1 MYSKR
6 YQLLKSRK
14 AKDWWTATF
23 GDPVSW
29 IILAAVADWRFITP
43 NFLTFLTFLTK
54 LIASTWIAFGD
65 KEIAIYGAILLQLGV
80 LFDHMDG
87 NLARY
92 RGISTLKGGFM
103 DRILDG
109 TSVLILFSA
118 LSWNVYQKGYSAYF
132 LLMGP
137 TAASFYLIICY
148 IYWSYAFDEYKILG
162 QSKKVHPGAE
172 KLEDKDISTLKFILR
187 GQTKIFKFNHID
199 YYFWISISIFID
211 RVTWIIWLLFIVIGC
226 RMISRFQ
233 MRMKHL
239 AKLDEQ

>member
-1 MYSKR
+1 MYWKR

-29 IILAAVADWRFITP
+29 IILAAIADWKFITP
-43 NFLTFLTFLTK
+43 NLLTFLTFLTK
-54 LIASTWIAFGD
+54 VIASIFIAFGD
-65 KEIAIYGAILLQLGV
+65 KGIAIYGAILLQIGV

-109 TSVLILFSA
+109 TSVLVIFSA
-118 LSWNVYQKGYSAYF
+118 LSWNVYQEGYAAYF

-137 TAASFYLIICY
+137 STASFYLIICY
-148 IYWSYAFDEYKILG
+148 IYWSYAFDEYKLLG

-172 KLEDKDISTLKFILR
+172 NLENKKISTLNNILR

-199 YYFWISISIFID
+199 YYFWISLSIFID
-211 RVTWIIWLLFIVIGC
+211 RVTWVMWLLFIVVGY
-226 RMISRFQ
+226 RMISRFK

-239 AKLDEQ
+239 AKLDER

>member
-1 MYSKR
+1 MYLKR

-29 IILAAVADWRFITP
+29 FILAAIADWKFITP
-43 NFLTFLTFLTK
+43 NLLTFLTFSTK
-54 LIASTWIAFGD
+54 VIASIFIAFGD
-65 KEIAIYGAILLQLGV
+65 KGISIYGAILLQLGV

-109 TSVLILFSA
+109 TSVLVIFSA
-118 LSWNVYQKGYSAYF
+118 LSWNVYQEGYAAYF

-137 TAASFYLIICY
+137 STASFYLIICY
-148 IYWSYAFDEYKILG
+148 IYWSYAFDEYKLLG

-172 KLEDKDISTLKFILR
+172 NLENKKISTLNNILR

-199 YYFWISISIFID
+199 YYFWISLSIFID
-211 RVTWIIWLLFIVIGC
+211 RVTWVMWLLFIVIGY
-226 RMISRFQ
+226 RMISRFK

-239 AKLDEQ
+239 AKLDER

>member
-1 MYSKR
+1 MYLKR

-29 IILAAVADWRFITP
+29 IILAAIGDWRFITP
-43 NFLTFLTFLTK
+43 NLLTVLTFIAK
-54 LIASTWIAFGD
+54 IIASVCIAFGNQS
-65 KEIAIYGAILLQLGV
+65 IIIYGAILLQIGV
-80 LFDHMDG
+80 VFDHMDG

-92 RGISTLKGGFM
+92 RNISTLKGGFM

-109 TSVLILFSA
+109 ISVLIIFSS
-118 LSWNVYQKGYSAYF
+118 LSWNVYQNGDSAYF

-148 IYWSYAFDEYKILG
+148 IYWSYAFDEYRALG

-172 KLEDKDISTLKFILR
+172 NLRDKKISTLKYILR
-187 GQTKIFKFNHID
+187 GQKKFFKFNHID
-199 YYFWISISIFID
+199 YYFWITLAIFLDKISW
-211 RVTWIIWLLFIVIGC
+211 VIWSLFIIIGSK
-226 RMISRFQ
+226 MIGRFK
-233 MRMKHL
+233 MRLNHL
-239 AKLDEQ
+239 SKLDKQ

>member
-14 AKDWWTATF
+14 AKDWWNPLLVGLF
-23 GDPVSW
+23 LQRLLIGDS
-29 IILAAVADWRFITP
+29 L

-54 LIASTWIAFGD
+54 VIASTFAFGD

-172 KLEDKDISTLKFILR
+172 KLEDKDISTLKYILR

-226 RMISRFQ
+226 RMIKISN
-233 MRMKHL
+233 
-239 AKLDEQ
+239 ENETSS

>member
-23 GDPVSW
+23 GDPFSW
-29 IILAAVADWRFITP
+29 IILAAIADWRFITP
-43 NFLTFLTFLTK
+43 NLLTFLTFLTK
-54 LIASTWIAFGD
+54 VIASIFIAFGD
-65 KEIAIYGAILLQLGV
+65 KQIAIYGAILLQIGV

-109 TSVLILFSA
+109 TSVLILFVA
-118 LSWNVYQKGYSAYF
+118 LSWNVYQKGHPAYF

-137 TAASFYLIICY
+137 TTASFYLIICY
-148 IYWSYAFDEYKILG
+148 IYWSYAFDEYKLLG
-162 QSKKVHPGAE
+162 HSKKVHPGSV
-172 KLEDKDISTLKFILR
+172 KLEHKDTSTLNYILR
-187 GQTKIFKFNHID
+187 GQIKVFKFNHID

-211 RVTWIIWLLFIVIGC
+211 RMTWVIWLLFIVIGC
-226 RMISRFQ
+226 RMISRFK

-239 AKLDEQ
+239 AKLDER